1 MINFKCY
8 DDSSILNV
16 MIYSVKTLMMR
27 KMWGCLEPILS
38 SLGSLRRVVVKA
50 YCDNY

>member
-16 MIYSVKTLMMR
+16 KIYSVKILMMR
-27 KMWGCLEPILS
+27 KMWGCLEQT
-38 SLGSLRRVVVKA
+38 
-50 YCDNY
+50 DTQ